1 MGIINHNF
9 DKKQYKMKLA
19 LATLALVQ
27 ANEDPRAFVNVDGF
41 MTSTPVTWWNKHPA
55 EKRLKWLENNVDKFF
70 ETHFVG
76 NWVWET
82 PGANNPGMNL
92 RQHFRK
98 YVSQMKTI
106 EARCKPGSRKRRD
119 EDEAEGQA
127 NSNDEEEDADFMET
141 STGDRTRKVTGN
153 IVKDVD
159 RFTKNLARWAKYE
172 IYDQGG
178 KCEFYGLRLLNRMD
192 RLRWYVHYRYCAKV
206 DSSVNFCD
214 KYYWAAD
221 GVTVRKNP
229 RDQSHWIQN
238 AFERPSKN

>member
-1 MGIINHNF
+1 MGINHNF

-178 KCEFYGLRLLNRMD
+178 NCEFYGLRLVKTSSFCSTRFKHNLS
-192 RLRWYVHYRYCAKV
+192 LIAWTVSAGTLTTATAKR
-206 DSSVNFCD
+206 SIAQSTSVTSTTGPPM
-214 KYYWAAD
+214 A
-221 GVTVRKNP
+221 
-229 RDQSHWIQN
+229 
-238 AFERPSKN
+238 